1 MFNHLVM
8 IKILHNNK
16 IITRKVV
23 LSVFLLCFVAII
35 CICSRASLAEEKDLK
50 SDKQYWLDGMYYY
63 ADRSYT
69 SAAEQFEALTKHYP
83 YSKYTHNALLME
95 LYTNFIDDEKEKISG
110 IAEVFYHLFPLDN
123 DTPYVMYMQAMAEF
137 TALKDESRM
146 LDKMVEGEKL
156 FFKLKQYFADSVYT
170 KDAEKKLEYLNAV
183 KQLNYIHVGE
193 IYLQRDDYIGAMKRY
208 TGIFNSFPDDL
219 HPLIEEF
226 ALCRLFSLTKMLIS
240 NTEAEKYNQML
251 NDKYPNSKCF
261 VK

>member
-1 MFNHLVM
+1 MFDLSAM
-8 IKILHNNK
+8 IGKAWNNNIIIHNVALC
-16 IITRKVV
+16 I
-23 LSVFLLCFVAII
+23 FLLCYLCKLLFGYQT
-35 CICSRASLAEEKDLK
+35 SLAEEKDLK

-83 YSKYTHNALLME
+83 YSKYTHNALLMV
-95 LYTNFIDDEKEKISG
+95 LYTNFIDNDKEKISG
-110 IAEVFYHLFPLDN
+110 IAEVFYYLFPLDN

-193 IYLQRDDYIGAMKRY
+193 IYLKRDDYIGAMKRY
-208 TGIFNSFPDDL
+208 TGIFNSFPDGL

-251 NDKYPNSKCF
+251 NDKYPHNKCL

>member
-1 MFNHLVM
+1 MKQAICYKLRSKIDVFIVLSLSFCISFLLFNHAL
-8 IKILHNNK
+8 
-16 IITRKVV
+16 
-23 LSVFLLCFVAII
+23 F
-35 CICSRASLAEEKDLK
+35 AEEQNIK

-83 YSKYTHNALLME
+83 YSKYTHDALLME
-95 LYTNFIDDEKEKISG
+95 MYTNYIDNEKEKISG

-156 FFKLKQYFADSVYT
+156 FFKLKQYFTDSVYAI
-170 KDAEKKLEYLNAV
+170 DAKKKLEYLNAV
-183 KQLNYIHVGE
+183 KQLNYIHVGD
-193 IYLQRDDYIGAMKRY
+193 IYLYRDDYIGAMKRY
-208 TGIFNSFPDDL
+208 TGIFNSFPDGL

-226 ALCRLFSLTKMLIS
+226 ALCRLSVLSKMLLS
-240 NTEAEKYNQML
+240 DEEAEKYKQML
-251 NDKYPNSKCF
+251 MAKYPNNGCF
-261 VK
+261 G

>member
-1 MFNHLVM
+1 MFSWLMM
-8 IKILHNNK
+8 IKILQNNK
-16 IITRKVV
+16 IFIQKVV
-23 LSVFLLCFVAII
+23 LFVFLLCFVAII
-35 CICSRASLAEEKDLK
+35 FICNKVSLAEEKDLK

-95 LYTNFIDDEKEKISG
+95 LYKNFIGNEKEKISG
-110 IAEVFYHLFPLDN
+110 IAEVFYRLFPLDN

-137 TALKDESRM
+137 AVVKDESRM
-146 LDKMVEGEKL
+146 LDKVVEGEKL
-156 FFKLKQYFADSVYT
+156 FFKLKRYFADSVYAI
-170 KDAEKKLEYLNAV
+170 DAEKKLEYLYAI
-183 KQLNYIHVGE
+183 KQLNYINVGE
-193 IYLQRDDYIGAMKRY
+193 NYLKRDDYIGAMKRY
-208 TGIFNSFPDDL
+208 TGIFNSFPDGL

-226 ALCRLFSLTKMLIS
+226 ALCRLFYLTKMLIS

>member
-1 MFNHLVM
+1 MKQATCCKLRNKTGIFIVLLLFFCISFLSFN
-8 IKILHNNK
+8 N
-16 IITRKVV
+16 V
-23 LSVFLLCFVAII
+23 LF
-35 CICSRASLAEEKDLK
+35 AEEQNLK

-63 ADRSYT
+63 VDRSYT

-83 YSKYTHNALLME
+83 YSKYTHDALLME
-95 LYTNFIDDEKEKISG
+95 MYTNYIDNEKEKLSG
-110 IAEVFYHLFPLDN
+110 IAEVFYYLFPLDN

-137 TALKDESRM
+137 TTLKDESRM

-156 FFKLKQYFADSVYT
+156 FFKLKQYFADSVYA

-193 IYLQRDDYIGAMKRY
+193 IYLKRDDYIGAMKRY
-208 TGIFNSFPDDL
+208 TGIFNSFPDGL

-240 NTEAEKYNQML
+240 NTEAEKYNQILMA
-251 NDKYPNSKCF
+251 KYPNNGCF
-261 VK
+261 G

>member
-1 MFNHLVM
+1 MKQATCCKLRNKTGIFIVLLLFFCISFLSFN
-8 IKILHNNK
+8 N
-16 IITRKVV
+16 V
-23 LSVFLLCFVAII
+23 LF
-35 CICSRASLAEEKDLK
+35 AEEQNLK

-83 YSKYTHNALLME
+83 YSKYTHDALLME
-95 LYTNFIDDEKEKISG
+95 MYTNYIDNEKEKLSG
-110 IAEVFYHLFPLDN
+110 IAEVFYYLFPLDN

-137 TALKDESRM
+137 TTLKDESRM

-156 FFKLKQYFADSVYT
+156 FFKLKQYFADSVYA

-193 IYLQRDDYIGAMKRY
+193 IYLKRDDYIGAMKRY
-208 TGIFNSFPDDL
+208 TGIFNSFPDGL

-240 NTEAEKYNQML
+240 NTEAEKYNQILMA
-251 NDKYPNSKCF
+251 KYPNNGCF
-261 VK
+261 G

>member
-1 MFNHLVM
+1 MKQATCCKLRNKTGIFIVLLLFFCISFLSFN
-8 IKILHNNK
+8 N
-16 IITRKVV
+16 V
-23 LSVFLLCFVAII
+23 LF
-35 CICSRASLAEEKDLK
+35 AEEQNLK

-83 YSKYTHNALLME
+83 YSKYTHDALLME
-95 LYTNFIDDEKEKISG
+95 MYTNYIDNEKEKLSG
-110 IAEVFYHLFPLDN
+110 IAEVFYYLFPLDN

-156 FFKLKQYFADSVYT
+156 FFKLKQYFADSVYA

-193 IYLQRDDYIGAMKRY
+193 IYLKRDDYIGAMKRY
-208 TGIFNSFPDDL
+208 TGIFNSFPDGL

>member
-1 MFNHLVM
+1 MKQTICCKLRNKTGIFIVLLLFFCISFLSFNS
-8 IKILHNNK
+8 
-16 IITRKVV
+16 V
-23 LSVFLLCFVAII
+23 LF
-35 CICSRASLAEEKDLK
+35 AEEQNLK

-63 ADRSYT
+63 VDRSYT

-83 YSKYTHNALLME
+83 YSKYTHDALLME
-95 LYTNFIDDEKEKISG
+95 MYTNYIDNEKEKISG

-156 FFKLKQYFADSVYT
+156 FFKLKQYFTDSVYAV
-170 KDAEKKLEYLNAV
+170 DAKKKLEYLNAV

-193 IYLQRDDYIGAMKRY
+193 IYLKRDDYIGAMKRY
-208 TGIFNSFPDDL
+208 TGIFNSFPDGL

-226 ALCRLFSLTKMLIS
+226 ALCRLSVLSKMLLS
-240 NTEAEKYNQML
+240 DEEAEKYKQML
-251 NDKYPNSKCF
+251 MAKYPNNGCF
-261 VK
+261 G

>member
-1 MFNHLVM
+1 MKQATCCKLRNKTGIFIVLLLFFCISFLSFN
-8 IKILHNNK
+8 N
-16 IITRKVV
+16 V
-23 LSVFLLCFVAII
+23 LF
-35 CICSRASLAEEKDLK
+35 AEEQNLK

-83 YSKYTHNALLME
+83 YSKYTHDALLME
-95 LYTNFIDDEKEKISG
+95 MYTNYIDNEKEKISG

-156 FFKLKQYFADSVYT
+156 FFKLKQYFADSVYA

-193 IYLQRDDYIGAMKRY
+193 IYLKRDDYIGAMKRY
-208 TGIFNSFPDDL
+208 TGIFNSFPDGL

-251 NDKYPNSKCF
+251 NDNYPNSKCF

>member
-1 MFNHLVM
+1 MFDLLAMVGKARNNNIM
-8 IKILHNNK
+8 IHNVALC
-16 IITRKVV
+16 I
-23 LSVFLLCFVAII
+23 FLLCYLCKLLFGYQT
-35 CICSRASLAEEKDLK
+35 SFAEEKDLK

-95 LYTNFIDDEKEKISG
+95 LYTNFIDNEKEKISG

-156 FFKLKQYFADSVYT
+156 FFKLKQYFTDSVYAI
-170 KDAEKKLEYLNAV
+170 DAKKKLEYLNAV
-183 KQLNYIHVGE
+183 KQLNYIHVGD
-193 IYLQRDDYIGAMKRY
+193 IYLYRDDYIGAMKRY
-208 TGIFNSFPDDL
+208 TGIFNSFPDGL

-226 ALCRLFSLTKMLIS
+226 ALCRLSVLSKMLLS
-240 NTEAEKYNQML
+240 DEEAEKYKQML
-251 NDKYPNSKCF
+251 MAKYPNNGCF
-261 VK
+261 G

>member
-1 MFNHLVM
+1 MKQTICCKLRNKTGIFIVLLLFFCISFLSFN
-8 IKILHNNK
+8 N
-16 IITRKVV
+16 V
-23 LSVFLLCFVAII
+23 LF
-35 CICSRASLAEEKDLK
+35 AEEQNLK

-83 YSKYTHNALLME
+83 YSKYTHDALLME
-95 LYTNFIDDEKEKISG
+95 MYTNYIDNEKEKISG

-156 FFKLKQYFADSVYT
+156 FFKLKQYFADSVYA

-193 IYLQRDDYIGAMKRY
+193 IYLKRDDYIGAMKRY
-208 TGIFNSFPDDL
+208 TGIFNSFPDGL

-251 NDKYPNSKCF
+251 NDKYSNSKCF

>member
-1 MFNHLVM
+1 MKQTICCKLRNKTGIFIVLLLFFCISFLSFNS
-8 IKILHNNK
+8 
-16 IITRKVV
+16 V
-23 LSVFLLCFVAII
+23 LF
-35 CICSRASLAEEKDLK
+35 AEEQNLK

-83 YSKYTHNALLME
+83 YSKYTHDALLME
-95 LYTNFIDDEKEKISG
+95 MYTNYIDNEKEKISG

-156 FFKLKQYFADSVYT
+156 FFKLKQYFADSIYAI
-170 KDAEKKLEYLNAV
+170 DAKKKLEYLNAV
-183 KQLNYIHVGE
+183 KQLNYIHVGD
-193 IYLQRDDYIGAMKRY
+193 IYLYRDDYIGAMKRY
-208 TGIFNSFPDDL
+208 TGIFNSFPDGL

-240 NTEAEKYNQML
+240 NTEAEKYSQML